1 MKKIFTVSFLIIAL
15 MILDNALMPFISI
28 KGVYPSLLF
37 LFVICYSI
45 VNGSKSAVIL
55 GIFSGLLQDIYFIDG
70 VGINMLLNMIMCLI
84 AAQIGSTIF
93 KDKIIIPVLT
103 CILLMLLKGILM
115 LIVLYI
121 LGNHVYLKVILY
133 RSIYSIPFSIF
144 MYRIVY
150 KLCERPFMVKNWRF

>member
-1 MKKIFTVSFLIIAL
+1 MKKIFTISFLLIAL

-37 LFVICYSI
+37 LFVISYSI
-45 VNGSKSAVIL
+45 INGSKSAVIL
-55 GIFSGLLQDIYFIDG
+55 GVFSGLLQDIYFIDG

-84 AAQIGSTIF
+84 AAYIGSTIF
-93 KDKIIIPVLT
+93 KDKIIIPALT
-103 CILLMLLKGILM
+103 SILLMLLKGILI

-121 LGNHVYLKVILY
+121 LGHHVYLKVILY
-133 RSIYSIPFSIF
+133 RSIYSIPFAFF

>member
-1 MKKIFTVSFLIIAL
+1 MKKIFTISFLLIAL

-45 VNGSKSAVIL
+45 INGSKSAVIL
-55 GIFSGLLQDIYFIDG
+55 GVVSGLLQDIYFIDG
-70 VGINMLLNMIMCLI
+70 VGINMLLNMMMCLI
-84 AAQIGSTIF
+84 AAYIGGTIF
-93 KDKIIIPVLT
+93 KDKIIIPALT
-103 CILLMLLKGILM
+103 SILLMMLKGILI

-121 LGNHVYLKVILY
+121 LGHHVYLKVILY
-133 RSIYSIPFSIF
+133 RSIYSIPFAFF